1 MTYVASNNQR
11 PLGITILAVLVAIGV
26 VLNLLSGLIY
36 IVSVPLYG
44 MYILLFVVLDIFVF
58 IGLWQLKK
66 WGWKLAIGVY
76 ALNIVGSFVVTNVFA
91 STFIN
96 SSQLT
101 ASEADAFRSALNTG
115 LILPTIIGI
124 IIIIYVYSK
133 RQFFNQ

>member
-1 MTYVASNNQR
+1 MTYIASNSR

-26 VLNLLSGLIY
+26 VLNLLGGLIY
-36 IVSVPLYG
+36 IVSIPFYG
-44 MYILLFVVLDIFVF
+44 IYILLFVVLEIFVF

-76 ALNIVGSFVVTNVFA
+76 ALNIIGSFVIANVFVT
-91 STFIN
+91 TFIN

-101 ASEADAFRSALNTG
+101 SSEADAFRSALNTG

-133 RQFFNQ
+133 RSFFTQ